1 MSLAQAL
8 WTVPLVAVGGAVGAV
23 VRHLVVAAGSTRG
36 PGARAAA
43 IAACNLVGA
52 VVLAAV
58 VGLEGPGDW
67 WLTAV
72 AGAGFCGALTTF
84 STWVVDGAASLQT
97 RSRTPLVVVVLD
109 LLGQLAV
116 GVGLAWLV
124 LRIL

>member
-1 MSLAQAL
+1 MTGPQLV
-8 WTVPLVAVGGAVGAV
+8 WTLPLVAIGGAVGAV
-23 VRHLVVAAGSTRG
+23 ARHLAVVAGSARG

-43 IAACNLVGA
+43 IAACNLTGA

-58 VGLEGPGDW
+58 VGLEAPGDW
-67 WLTAV
+67 WLAAV
-72 AGAGFCGALTTF
+72 VGAGFCGALTTF

-97 RSRTPLVVVVLD
+97 RSRPPTVVLVLD
-109 LLGQLAV
+109 LFGQLAV

>member
-1 MSLAQAL
+1 MNAAQVL

-23 VRHLVVAAGSTRG
+23 VRHLAVATGSARG

-43 IAACNLVGA
+43 IAVCNLAGA
-52 VVLAAV
+52 VALAAV
-58 VGLEGPGDW
+58 VGLEGQGDW

-72 AGAGFCGALTTF
+72 VGAGFCGALTTF

-97 RSRTPLVVVVLD
+97 RSRPPTVVVVLD
-109 LLGQLAV
+109 LFGQLAV